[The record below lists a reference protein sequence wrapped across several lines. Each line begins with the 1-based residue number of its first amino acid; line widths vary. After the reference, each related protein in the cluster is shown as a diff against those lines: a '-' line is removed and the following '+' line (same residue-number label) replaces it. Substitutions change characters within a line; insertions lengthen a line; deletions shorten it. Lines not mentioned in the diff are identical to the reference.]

1 MKRLKG
7 CWEGERQEAGDQP
20 CGHGSHRRKA
30 VTELKAMLSM
40 LISLSL
46 SLFFFT
52 TDCPSPENWKMEGFK
67 IAIQMLY
74 VLMYFHFL
82 TFYRENEEDKEMAD
96 FLKSKFPRNM
106 KKTGI

>member
-1 MKRLKG
+1 MWSCIAQKKG
-7 CWEGERQEAGDQP
+7 CDGAQ
-20 CGHGSHRRKA
+20 GHVVYA
-30 VTELKAMLSM
+30 D
-40 LISLSL
+40 ISLSL
-46 SLFFFT
+46 SFFFT

-106 KKTGI
+106 KKTGIEAKQEL